1 MSSCPFVVRSIHIGQ
16 SPSQRSHCSMNGK
29 ATRGREDKSEDLPFV
44 SIVFLNLSGIKEQ
57 ETKTLRIE

>member
-29 ATRGREDKSEDLPFV
+29 ATREIEDESEDLPFV
-44 SIVFLNLSGIKEQ
+44 SIVFLNLSGIKE
-57 ETKTLRIE
+57 